1 MYICKLRL
9 LQYGLV
15 DEVAIVDAMGA
26 VKGSKSKAT
35 SKEADSDD
43 SDDPDEDD
51 YMQKRTDYV
60 TRRIREAK
68 KEGKLDGLMPGGQNP
83 IAAEARRD
91 LIKAFFKDIN
101 SFKKCV
107 SCSGYVM
114 QYSSTLTLAFPANI
128 MAEYPPPTKRIAT
141 TKSSESN
148 YPRSRGLQCCKEDS
162 KHRIPWSFSNKKGTP
177 SPRTALLRSTEPRR
191 KFAVVWR
198 SCRRYR
204 DRPARNSCLR
214 PKSMELFIFFS
225 KRKARSYSLSTTL
238 DLCPRE

>member
-1 MYICKLRL
+1 MFEFFLFYRCTTCRQNSFTCTGHPGHIELPVPFYNVTFFDHIFRLLRAQCVYCLRLQMGRNQVNMYICKLRL

-15 DEVAIVDAMGA
+15 DEVAVVDAMGS

-35 SKEADSDD
+35 SKEGDSDD

-83 IAAEARRD
+83 IAAEARRE

-114 QYSSTLTLAFPANI
+114 QYSSTLTLAFQL
-128 MAEYPPPTKRIAT
+128 TLWQ
-141 TKSSESN
+141 SV
-148 YPRSRGLQCCKEDS
+148 PRL
-162 KHRIPWSFSNKKGTP
+162 
-177 SPRTALLRSTEPRR
+177 
-191 KFAVVWR
+191 
-198 SCRRYR
+198 
-204 DRPARNSCLR
+204 
-214 PKSMELFIFFS
+214 
-225 KRKARSYSLSTTL
+225 
-238 DLCPRE
+238 